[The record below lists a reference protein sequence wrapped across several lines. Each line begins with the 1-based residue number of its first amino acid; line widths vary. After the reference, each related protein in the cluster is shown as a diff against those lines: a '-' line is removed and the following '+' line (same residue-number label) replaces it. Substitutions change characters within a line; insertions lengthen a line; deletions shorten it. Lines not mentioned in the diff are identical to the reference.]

1 MFLKPRR
8 SSIGVS
14 ENMSMELITRS
25 IRRYLVGPQQ
35 EFIFKRAE
43 SIDLGRIES
52 IDLYIHIP
60 FCKNLC
66 PYCPYNKIKYDES
79 YSKPYLEAILNEIE
93 MYYEK
98 LGAVNID
105 SIYIGGGTPTNLID
119 ELGVILERVR
129 KRFRVS
135 GNVCIETNPNDIDQ
149 ENVNKLK
156 DFGIDLISLGVQS
169 FDPKYLALIGR
180 NYSVKQAY
188 DAIDLVNRS
197 DFKSVNIDLMFA
209 LPGQTISE
217 LRSDVNRAMSSG
229 ANQLTTYP
237 LFTFPYT
244 SVGKYMKLKKVHM
257 PGIRIR
263 RSMYRTIHT
272 MCSDNDFG
280 RVSVW
285 GFKRFSAPR
294 YSSVTRDNY
303 IGLGA
308 GAGSNIPGTYYM
320 NTFSVS
326 DYMELCAEDRFPTA
340 LKMEFS
346 REMTAFHWF
355 YWRLYDTRIPKEGIK
370 GYSGKTGRKMRQ
382 MIFAM
387 KALNMCTEND
397 AEILLNERGAFWLH
411 LMQNYFSLN
420 YINKVWTVA
429 QRIPFPKEIRI

>member
-1 MFLKPRR
+1 
-8 SSIGVS
+8 
-14 ENMSMELITRS
+14 
-25 IRRYLVGPQQ
+25 
-35 EFIFKRAE
+35 
-43 SIDLGRIES
+43 
-52 IDLYIHIP
+52 
-60 FCKNLC
+60 
-66 PYCPYNKIKYDES
+66 
-79 YSKPYLEAILNEIE
+79 
-93 MYYEK
+93 
-98 LGAVNID
+98 
-105 SIYIGGGTPTNLID
+105 
-119 ELGVILERVR
+119 
-129 KRFRVS
+129 
-135 GNVCIETNPNDIDQ
+135 
-149 ENVNKLK
+149 
-156 DFGIDLISLGVQS
+156 
-169 FDPKYLALIGR
+169 
-180 NYSVKQAY
+180 
-188 DAIDLVNRS
+188 
-197 DFKSVNIDLMFA
+197 
-209 LPGQTISE
+209 
-217 LRSDVNRAMSSG
+217 
-229 ANQLTTYP
+229 
-237 LFTFPYT
+237 
-244 SVGKYMKLKKVHM
+244 M

-272 MCSDNDFG
+272 MCSDNDFN

-285 GFKRFSAPR
+285 GFKRSSAPR

-326 DYMELCAEDRFPTA
+326 DYMELCSKDKFPTA

-355 YWRLYDTRIPKEGIK
+355 YWRLYDTRIPQEGIK